1 MVCCF
6 LMIRRPP
13 RSTRTATLFPY
24 TTLFRSP
31 NLSSDASSLNDA
43 PFRCVVPPPN
53 LIAVAFLIIGAA
65 QPMSVAI
72 ARTASRTSAPSTAP
86 RPTCAQT
93 KSRIAAAFCP
103 NTPCG
108 SRRAGVGTRDNPLGE
123 VPHKQQLNR
132 KRSEEH
138 TSELHSLI
146 HTLYT

>member
-1 MVCCF
+1 M
-6 LMIRRPP
+6 PP
-13 RSTRTATLFPY
+13 RPTHFCPPRPHPPPQPHPQTPNACPPTPTHGAFFAIAEAPNPNAALRYPIDAPKRGATE
-24 TTLFRSP
+24 TP

-93 KSRIAAAFCP
+93 KS
-103 NTPCG
+103 
-108 SRRAGVGTRDNPLGE
+108 PLA
-123 VPHKQQLNR
+123 PD
-132 KRSEEH
+132 RSEEH
-138 TSELHSLI
+138 TSELQSLMR
-146 HTLYT
+146 LS